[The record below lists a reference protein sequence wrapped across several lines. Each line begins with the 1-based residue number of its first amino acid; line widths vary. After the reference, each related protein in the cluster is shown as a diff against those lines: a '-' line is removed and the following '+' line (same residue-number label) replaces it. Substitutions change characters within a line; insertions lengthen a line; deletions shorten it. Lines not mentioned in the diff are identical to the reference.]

1 LQDRFIP
8 FNASRE
14 FPKSVAF
21 CTGYHVPALN
31 KNTSLEQRQSD
42 FNHWFQCFKT
52 SVDNTASERN
62 DTATIILGWTG
73 FADDGRG
80 VFLDEVLDWL
90 LDQDYIGDGFV
101 KVYVTP
107 QPQRFVRS
115 AAFMNSTLRAGTGHG
130 ADLGIAWAA
139 TDVLM
144 QDAGKKLIEYVQR
157 AMKHYNT
164 QYIVIVFQSGLS
176 VGTWSWVLE
185 MAGYFEEMLQSPTH
199 PSFLAQLLAEDW
211 GMVTVR
217 MDSSDIMGSSVERSD
232 TQGVGDDAL
241 SYELSYHDAEIRK
254 KTARNNWTLTTYGVP
269 MCRIM
274 SKVTEHALRT
284 SYKPVSLAV
293 IAPNDVG
300 LQSVASCARRGDT
313 YQPMRECMNRDCL
326 LLTGALDLARK
337 DRARRQGGSASGAS
351 SSDARILRPRLHNPP
366 RSIDRSSEV
375 ASDAGSSA
383 VGGTEARGRGGKNK
397 GKGRFFWN
405 NYWARGKGSGGGG
418 SASSRQS
425 SATSRASNSGVSSTS
440 TTGLARSDRRKAR
453 AAMYDRIREQDKSMT
468 VDQPQWTQVPMWQRD
483 NDDDGIP

>member
-1 LQDRFIP
+1 
-8 FNASRE
+8 
-14 FPKSVAF
+14 
-21 CTGYHVPALN
+21 
-31 KNTSLEQRQSD
+31 LEQRQAD
-42 FNHWFQCFKT
+42 FNEWFQCFKT

-107 QPQRFVRS
+107 QPQRFERS

-144 QDAGKKLIEYVQR
+144 QGAGKKLLEYVQR

-164 QYIVIVFQSGLS
+164 QYIIIVFQSGLS

-185 MAGYFEEMLQSPTH
+185 MAGYFEEMLQSPAH

-232 TQGVGDDAL
+232 TPGVGDDAL

-293 IAPNDVG
+293 IAPNDVC

-337 DRARRQGGSASGAS
+337 DRARRHGGSDEQIGI
-351 SSDARILRPRLHNPP
+351 RRPRLHNPP
-366 RSIDRSSEV
+366 GSDAGSS
-375 ASDAGSSA
+375 AGGGTAPSDAGSSA
-383 VGGTEARGRGGKNK
+383 VGGTAARGRGGKNK

-405 NYWARGKGSGGGG
+405 SYWSKGKGA
-418 SASSRQS
+418 ASRES
-425 SATSRASNSGVSSTS
+425 SASRASNSGVSSAS

-453 AAMYDRIREQDKSMT
+453 TAMYDRIREQDKDMT
-468 VDQPQWTQVPMWQRD
+468 VDQPQWTQAPMWQRD